1 MRLKS
6 FQLRLLKK
14 DFTFN
19 QTRVIISSMKS
30 IVLNSR
36 MHKQLPQAGWNCTRP
51 EFTVEGSGY
60 AIESDNGGF
69 GKQM

>member
-30 IVLNSR
+30 IVLNSK
-36 MHKQLPQAGWNCTRP
+36 MHKQLPQVAGWNCTRP
-51 EFTVEGSGY
+51 EFTGSY
-60 AIESDNGGF
+60 AIESDSGGF